1 MPVAEPNPKK
11 EQFGSPED
19 VTTLFAWANMRGAKY
34 RDFSASRA
42 RAREEIRRRVE
53 EATEEER
60 IRQLELAQREAQE
73 AAQRAALEAAAQA
86 EAIRRAEAE
95 RLAEIARQA
104 EAERQ
109 AVLAAQE
116 AQRRA
121 QAQRQHGGPS
131 MPPPVTAVPPPITA
145 VPPPSTFV
153 EPPAIHDFPA
163 VPRSS
168 DLPVTMPTAD
178 WPAPEW
184 MSPAVH
190 PPATVVAES
199 LREFSPAV
207 DNGYTAGIHRPDI
220 ATPGLDPRMDETQF
234 RAVPMPDAAAPRP
247 AWSAAPVSMP
257 GIPPSSAPAWDA
269 STPLN
274 PPAPVPAQLEPQVV
288 EDWEKPLLPSWLEE
302 LPHAR
307 TVVQLEHRQQPPAP
321 RAVPD
326 AAPQRLQSV
335 QAVAPV
341 PPEPQFAPAIAQPV
355 HPSQQASSWMAA
367 TAPAPTHAPA
377 AAYSS
382 WDRPAYA
389 ESTPD
394 RSGYP
399 VPHASAPDWSASLP
413 DFPIAADPAA
423 THPTG
428 THPAAHLPQHLP
440 QQGTMRPAVG
450 PAGMQPG
457 FQPGMQPGYPPP
469 APFANTFNA
478 PAEDPLLASRERIT
492 RNWFALKSVFHPEAV
507 PQERPM
513 PQVPERIPTLA
524 VFSLAGGVGKTSLL
538 AALARAL
545 SSRAERVL
553 LVDLSAY
560 GLMPFFFGARDQKP
574 GQLRT
579 FSPPTATADA
589 AIHMVTLDPEKLK
602 QEPSGPDAL
611 VREIQQHAH
620 GANRILIDLPTAS
633 GAAMRRV
640 LRLNPT
646 VLVPLTP
653 DMNSVVSVGAIES
666 FFQNQMAQSNAQ
678 SQPLYILNH
687 FDPSQQLHVDVRNL
701 LREQIGNRLLPF
713 VLRSSPAISEAL
725 AEGMTVMDYAPGT
738 VIAEDYLNLA
748 NWIRSLSAPA
758 AVAPRGVRWS
768 EQ

>member
-1 MPVAEPNPKK
+1 MAEPNPKK

-42 RAREEIRRRVE
+42 HAREEIRRRVL
-53 EATEEER
+53 EAAEEER
-60 IRQLELAQREAQE
+60 IRQLEQAQREAQE
-73 AAQRAALEAAAQA
+73 AAQRAAQEAAAQA

-121 QAQRQHGGPS
+121 QAQRQHAVPS
-131 MPPPVTAVPPPITA
+131 VPPPVTAAPLAAQPA
-145 VPPPSTFV
+145 APSSFD
-153 EPPAIHDFPA
+153 E
-163 VPRSS
+163 
-168 DLPVTMPTAD
+168 DLPVTYEIA
-178 WPAPEW
+178 PAGRGSRDVPITLPSGHD
-184 MSPAVH
+184 SPHGRWKASIDLSAGAVPHTVH
-190 PPATVVAES
+190 PPATLHEEWAMPTSTSVHNES
-199 LREFSPAV
+199 TMGVNRPEIASP
-207 DNGYTAGIHRPDI
+207 GI
-220 ATPGLDPRMDETQF
+220 LPRMNESPF
-234 RAVPMPDAAAPRP
+234 RAV
-247 AWSAAPVSMP
+247 SAQDQSTMH
-257 GIPPSSAPAWDA
+257 PAWDPVPH
-269 STPLN
+269 PLAPVMHPPPPQHEL
-274 PPAPVPAQLEPQVV
+274 PPAAPAQPLYADEP
-288 EDWEKPLLPSWLEE
+288 DPMLPSWLHE

-307 TVVQLEHRQQPPAP
+307 TVVQPEPSMPSSSPLP
-321 RAVPD
+321 AVPS
-326 AAPQRLQSV
+326 P
-335 QAVAPV
+335 AVSSHP
-341 PPEPQFAPAIAQPV
+341 AQPV
-355 HPSQQASSWMAA
+355 GYSTPQTVHRPVDHYTELVPNPGIYDPGFQARPQMPQFSWSAA
-367 TAPAPTHAPA
+367 TAGAPQPMPTA
-377 AAYSS
+377 
-382 WDRPAYA
+382 RQ
-389 ESTPD
+389 
-394 RSGYP
+394 
-399 VPHASAPDWSASLP
+399 
-413 DFPIAADPAA
+413 DFPLAAEVQPSPRAFPVQ
-423 THPTG
+423 PT
-428 THPAAHLPQHLP
+428 TPI
-440 QQGTMRPAVG
+440 
-450 PAGMQPG
+450 
-457 FQPGMQPGYPPP
+457 
-469 APFANTFNA
+469 
-478 PAEDPLLASRERIT
+478 EDPLLASRERIT
-492 RNWFALKSVFHPEAV
+492 RNWFALKSVFHPDAAM
-507 PQERPM
+507 QERPQ
-513 PQVPERIPTLA
+513 PQAPERVPSIA

-538 AALARAL
+538 AALSRAL

-579 FSPPTATADA
+579 FSPPSATSDA
-589 AIHMVTLDPEKLK
+589 PVQLITLDPEQLK
-602 QEPSGPDAL
+602 ADSAGQDAL
-611 VREIQQHAH
+611 VREIQQYAQGAH
-620 GANRILIDLPTAS
+620 RILIDLPTAS

-640 LRLNPT
+640 LRLNPI
-646 VLVPLTP
+646 VLVPLIP

-738 VIAEDYLNLA
+738 AIAEDYLNLA

>member
-1 MPVAEPNPKK
+1 MADSNLKK

-42 RAREEIRRRVE
+42 KAREDIRRRVLEAAE
-53 EATEEER
+53 EDRLRRMEME
-60 IRQLELAQREAQE
+60 QREAQE
-73 AAQRAALEAAAQA
+73 AVQRAAQEAAAQA

-109 AVLAAQE
+109 AVLTAQE

-121 QAQRQHGGPS
+121 TAQRQHLPYSGQ
-131 MPPPVTAVPPPITA
+131 PPVSVPTTMPVSGDDA
-145 VPPPSTFV
+145 
-153 EPPAIHDFPA
+153 AA
-163 VPRSS
+163 QA
-168 DLPVTMPTAD
+168 LPVTVPQGAMPDVVFGSSTVPPESMREISLAVDNESAGSRFEIASAGVPPAMDDHQYRAPQMPEDVFGVQRNAWDRPRFSIQTPEMQGQAFAAQSAPGDAGVSEWSAPAMPTGMMHLG
-178 WPAPEW
+178 WPSQPDV
-184 MSPAVH
+184 SQPPA
-190 PPATVVAES
+190 PPATAPTIPS
-199 LREFSPAV
+199 
-207 DNGYTAGIHRPDI
+207 G
-220 ATPGLDPRMDETQF
+220 
-234 RAVPMPDAAAPRP
+234 AAAVQEQ
-247 AWSAAPVSMP
+247 AAQ
-257 GIPPSSAPAWDA
+257 A
-269 STPLN
+269 
-274 PPAPVPAQLEPQVV
+274 V
-288 EDWEKPLLPSWLEE
+288 EDWERAVLPSWLEE

-307 TVVQLEHRQQPPAP
+307 TAVPQEPKAPVAPVRPPATQPPAP
-321 RAVPD
+321 
-326 AAPQRLQSV
+326 
-335 QAVAPV
+335 
-341 PPEPQFAPAIAQPV
+341 F
-355 HPSQQASSWMAA
+355 SQDLPWMAA
-367 TAPAPTHAPA
+367 FTEEPIFA
-377 AAYSS
+377 
-382 WDRPAYA
+382 
-389 ESTPD
+389 
-394 RSGYP
+394 
-399 VPHASAPDWSASLP
+399 ASAPGYS
-413 DFPIAADPAA
+413 A
-423 THPTG
+423 THPSAPI
-428 THPAAHLPQHLP
+428 PAAPMAAFSPAQAGYGRP
-440 QQGTMRPAVG
+440 SVDRSDFQYSPMRAPMAEVAASAEMRRPDFSISAEMRQTMQSAGTMYSGSPAS
-450 PAGMQPG
+450 Q
-457 FQPGMQPGYPPP
+457 
-469 APFANTFNA
+469 
-478 PAEDPLLASRERIT
+478 DPLLASRDRIT
-492 RNWFALKSVFHPEAV
+492 RNWFALKSVFHPES
-507 PQERPM
+507 PKSEQPM
-513 PQVPERIPTLA
+513 PRVPERIPALA

-579 FSPPTATADA
+579 FSPPAATADA
-589 AIHMVTLDPEKLK
+589 AIHLVTLDPERLK
-602 QEPSGPDAL
+602 GEVAGQDAL
-611 VREIQQHAH
+611 VREMQQHAS
-620 GANRILIDLPTAS
+620 GVNRILIDLPTAS

-640 LRLNPT
+640 LRFNPT

-678 SQPLYILNH
+678 SQPLYVLNH

-713 VLRSSPAISEAL
+713 VLRSSPAVSEAL

-758 AVAPRGVRWS
+758 GLVHRGARWS